1 MKHFLHFLT
10 DDDQRLLMESIEQLQ
25 VTEGTIILHEG
36 EQRHAIFLV
45 LQGDARVERTHGD
58 FNIEISHLEEGE
70 IFGEMSFVEGFMAS
84 ANVVA
89 ASSIKLAVI
98 ESAVIERLS
107 ADDPG
112 FSGRFYKSLTEIL
125 SRRLRET
132 TTRGISEYTWG
143 GGIRRVPVKGDS
155 DEMEATW
162 TGGSPLRDKAF
173 SA

>member
-10 DDDQRLLMESIEQLQ
+10 EDDHHLLMPSIKQLQ
-25 VTEGTIILHEG
+25 VAEGTTILREG
-36 EQRHAIFLV
+36 EERHAIFLI

-70 IFGEMSFVEGFMAS
+70 IFGEMSFIEGFVAS
-84 ANVVA
+84 ADVVA
-89 ASSIKLAVI
+89 ASTMKLAVL
-98 ESAVIERLS
+98 ESAVVERL
-107 ADDPG
+107 AVNDPS
-112 FSGRFYKSLTEIL
+112 FSGRFYQSLTEIL
-125 SRRLRET
+125 SARLRET

-143 GGIRRVPVKGDS
+143 GGIRRVPEKEDADQPES
-155 DEMEATW
+155 AW